1 MKKVLVFPCGT
12 EIGLEINRALKYN
25 KDYEIIGAS
34 SMDDHGKYVYEKYY
48 GNLPMIDEE
57 NIIEEINKI
66 IVKEKIDFIYP
77 AHDSVVLK
85 FSKKKEELKAKVI
98 TSEYFTC
105 DICRSKKRTYEY
117 FSNIILVPKMYNKK
131 DIKEIDF
138 PLFLKP
144 EIGQGSKGT
153 KKLDNIEDLNYFY
166 KDSSQLLLEYLPYE
180 EYTVDCFTDF
190 NGKLIYISSRE
201 RLRISNGISVG
212 AKEVEDKK
220 INEIAKKI
228 NDNLK
233 FNGAWFFQLKKNNKH
248 EYCLLEIAP
257 RVAGTMEFQRGYGVN
272 LPLLN
277 IYNADNKSISIIKN
291 KYNVILDRALC
302 SKFKIDYQYKY
313 VYIDLDDVLIQNKKV
328 NYMVI
333 AFLYKSLNESK
344 KIILITRHKN
354 DINKTLNNYHIDINI
369 FDKIIHI
376 KNDDE
381 KSKFIIHKNSIFI
394 DDSFRERKDVYNNL
408 NIPVFDTNMIDIL
421 M

>member
-228 NDNLK
+228 NCD
-233 FNGAWFFQLKKNNKH
+233 
-248 EYCLLEIAP
+248 
-257 RVAGTMEFQRGYGVN
+257 GVHIGQED
-272 LPLLN
+272 LN
-277 IYNADNKSISIIKN
+277 IKKAREKGEAFKILSQNEVKFLKSI
-291 KYNVILDRALC
+291 A
-302 SKFKIDYQYKY
+302 SKRYSKELSDPQIEWFKD
-313 VYIDLDDVLIQNKKV
+313 
-328 NYMVI
+328 
-333 AFLYKSLNESK
+333 
-344 KIILITRHKN
+344 ILIRLVDKGAIKR
-354 DINKTLNNYHIDINI
+354 DSIDGDVDFCNKVLDALG
-369 FDKIIHI
+369 K
-376 KNDDE
+376 
-381 KSKFIIHKNSIFI
+381 
-394 DDSFRERKDVYNNL
+394 
-408 NIPVFDTNMIDIL
+408 
-421 M
+421 